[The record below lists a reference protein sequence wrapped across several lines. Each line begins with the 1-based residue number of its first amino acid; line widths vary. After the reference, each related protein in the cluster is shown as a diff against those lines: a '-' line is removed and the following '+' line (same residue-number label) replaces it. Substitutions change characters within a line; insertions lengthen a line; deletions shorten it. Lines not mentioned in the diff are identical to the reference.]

1 MGEVGEEVKKLS
13 LPEVTA
19 PWQKFSANM
28 LLIPYSY
35 ESILCISEAEG
46 KRRRAVRS
54 GGHCCKGKN
63 CGGCEA
69 RRQTESTI
77 SFSHFTASQMK
88 SSNRVEFLA
97 EEAMPE

>member
-19 PWQKFSANM
+19 PWQKFSANI
-28 LLIPYSY
+28 LLIPGTRKK
-35 ESILCISEAEG
+35 SILCISEAEG

-69 RRQTESTI
+69 RRQVFHT
-77 SFSHFTASQMK
+77 SQL
-88 SSNRVEFLA
+88 RR
-97 EEAMPE
+97 